1 MTAKLVL
8 YQQDIKIQ
16 DFVLDNGSYVIGRSD
31 RADIWLNDRWV
42 SRLHCQLELNEGAI
56 RVRDLGSTH
65 GTFINDQPVAEAALG
80 QGDILRIGLSR
91 LVADICPSSAQ
102 SKADVITNQVAHTAG
117 RS

>member
-16 DFVLDNGSYVIGRSD
+16 DYVLVNGSYVIGRSD

-42 SRLHCQLELNEGAI
+42 SRKHCQLDLQEGAI

-65 GTFINDQPVAEAALG
+65 GTFVNDKPVVEANLS
-80 QGDILRIGLSR
+80 QGDTLRIGLSR
-91 LVADICPSSAQ
+91 LVADFCDSSCSDGNLATAQ
-102 SKADVITNQVAHTAG
+102 SARAAV

>member
-16 DFVLDNGSYVIGRSD
+16 DYVLVTGSYIIGRSD

-42 SRLHCQLELNEGAI
+42 SRKHCQLDLQEGAI

-65 GTFINDQPVAEAALG
+65 GTFVNDKPVVEANLS
-80 QGDILRIGLSR
+80 QGDTLRIGLSR
-91 LVADICPSSAQ
+91 LVADFCDSSCSDSNLATAQ
-102 SKADVITNQVAHTAG
+102 PARAAV